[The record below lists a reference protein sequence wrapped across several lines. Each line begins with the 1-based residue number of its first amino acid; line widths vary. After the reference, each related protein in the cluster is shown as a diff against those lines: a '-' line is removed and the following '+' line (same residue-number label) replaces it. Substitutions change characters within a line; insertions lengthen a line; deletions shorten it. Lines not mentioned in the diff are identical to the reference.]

1 MWFALVFKNLKKFI
15 MNRPVLFC
23 FIIISQIACI
33 VTVLTVSGMID
44 AATPV
49 PTEDRGE
56 YDKSF
61 HIYTADYDNYDDE
74 MMCTKLYD
82 IKTGE
87 LIYSGTD
94 ENEADKAIKKLEK
107 KYNNASAESLVY
119 SLQEELPG
127 NYKEL
132 PKYGDI
138 KDKLKKVLNSANGVL
153 TYAVV
158 SGYTDSTFRYG
169 YSAYRANDDMM
180 QGTLSY
186 LLDNENNLKIT
197 KYEGLKDAFYDCSEG
212 DKVKI
217 NNTEYI
223 VSSVETV
230 SQDESADSA
239 YKMRIS
245 AMDDDFMVCSVSILA
260 DNASSKQKK
269 QIYET
274 IQKEFS
280 DLTNNIEEPEPEPLL
295 EKQFNNMIYA
305 VSFIIMAVVLLNISR
320 LYTYILSKR
329 KNILMISSLC
339 GGNRIQIF
347 VMYISEVF
355 VTLAVSC
362 VIGFIIFKYLLSG
375 LISCLY
381 PSFESFFTANIYLL
395 VFGVYIVLGLLIMTF
410 NIIPMIRKSVMEL
423 KRS

>member
-15 MNRPVLFC
+15 VNRPVLFC

-49 PTEDRGE
+49 PTEDRSE
-56 YDKSF
+56 YNKSF

-94 ENEADKAIKKLEK
+94 ESEADKAIEKLGK
-107 KYNNASAESLVY
+107 KYNTSAESLVY

-132 PKYGDI
+132 PKY
-138 KDKLKKVLNSANGVL
+138 KDVKNKLKNVLNSANGVL

-158 SGYTDSTFRYG
+158 SGYTDDTFRYS
-169 YSAYRANDDMM
+169 YSAYRANDDIMKEYFSFF
-180 QGTLSY
+180 G
-186 LLDNENNLKIT
+186 DNENDIQIT
-197 KYEGLKDAFYDCSEG
+197 KYEGLKDTFWDCSEG

-217 NNTEYI
+217 NNKEYI

-230 SQDESADSA
+230 SQNESADTA

-280 DLTNNIEEPEPEPLL
+280 DLTNDIEEPEPEPLL
-295 EKQFNNMIYA
+295 EKQFNNMIYV

-329 KNILMISSLC
+329 KKILMISSLC

-355 VTLAVSC
+355 VTLAVSY

-375 LISCLY
+375 LIAFLY
-381 PSFESFFTANIYLL
+381 PSFESFFTADIYLL
-395 VFGVYIVLGLLIMTF
+395 VFGVYIVLGLLIMTL
-410 NIIPMIRKSVMEL
+410 NIIPMIRKSVMDL

>member
-33 VTVLTVSGMID
+33 VTVLTVSGMMD
-44 AATPV
+44 AVTPV
-49 PTEDRGE
+49 PTEDRSE

-61 HIYTADYDNYDDE
+61 HIYLANYEDTGV
-74 MMCTKLYD
+74 MYTKFYNTD
-82 IKTGE
+82 TGE

-94 ENEADKAIKKLEK
+94 EREADKVIEKLKKK
-107 KYNNASAESLVY
+107 NNDLDISQVE
-119 SLQEELPG
+119 EELPG

-132 PKYGDI
+132 PKY
-138 KDKLKKVLNSANGVL
+138 KDVKNKLKNVLSSAKGAL

-158 SGYTDSTFRYG
+158 SGYTDDTFRYS
-169 YSAYRANDDMM
+169 YSAYRANDDIMKEYFSFS
-180 QGTLSY
+180 G
-186 LLDNENNLKIT
+186 DNENDIQIT
-197 KYEGLKDAFYDCSEG
+197 KYEGLKDTFRDCSEG

-217 NNTEYI
+217 NNTEYT

-230 SQDESADSA
+230 PYDESSDTA

-245 AMDDDFMVCSVSILA
+245 DMDDDFMVCSVSILA

-274 IQKEFS
+274 IQKEFL
-280 DLTNNIEEPEPEPLL
+280 DLTNDIKEPEPEPLL
-295 EKQFNNMIYA
+295 KKQFNNMIYV
-305 VSFIIMAVVLLNISR
+305 VSFIIMAVVFLNISR
-320 LYTYILSKR
+320 IYTYILSKR
-329 KNILMISSLC
+329 KKTLMISSLC
-339 GGNRIQIF
+339 GGNRLQMFAI
-347 VMYISEVF
+347 YISEIF
-355 VTLAVSC
+355 ITLVVSC
-362 VIGFIIFKYLLSG
+362 IIGFLIFKYLLSG

-381 PSFESFFTANIYLL
+381 PSFESFFTADIYLL
-395 VFGVYIVLGLLIMTF
+395 VFGVYIVFGLLIMTL
-410 NIIPMIRKSVMEL
+410 NIIPMIRKSVVEL